1 MSIEPPPES
10 SAPRRVLGIEGGGT
24 KTEWALLDEFGR
36 ELRMG
41 ALPAANLRLI
51 GDEDLLDLLRVLPA
65 EATHVG
71 AFLAGCADGAD
82 RKRLEAL
89 VQRVWPSAVV
99 AVGGDRESG
108 FATAFGEEDGI
119 AVIAGTGSAV
129 TGRCR
134 GRIVK
139 AGGWG
144 HLLGDTGSGYQLAMT
159 ALRFVLSNYDLSRTS
174 DLLSQGIL
182 RALALNRLED
192 LVAWVANADKMSVAK
207 LAPVV
212 FQAAKEGHQ
221 EMIAAI
227 QNGAHALAEYT
238 RSVAL
243 RLEREAPEVRLLGG
257 LFEHHREYAEFYADY
272 AEDLLPGA
280 KVAVCA
286 RSGSLGAAW
295 LASRVTPGARPAP
308 VSEPLDLPDLAAA
321 ATEQRNPRSAAMERL
336 ATPELVELFIREE
349 AEVTRALAEAVGKLA
364 AAADLVAAALQAG
377 GRLFY
382 TGAGTSGRLGVL
394 DASEIP
400 PTFGASPELV
410 QGIIAGGVSALH
422 SAAEGAEDQ
431 PEAGELAVAQ
441 RGVREGDVVCGIAAS
456 GRTPFVLGTLRRARA
471 LGAKTILLTCNPA
484 RKRTEN
490 WDVEIDLATGPE
502 LVTGSTRLK
511 AGTAT
516 KVALNI
522 LSTCAMVRLGKV
534 RGNLM
539 IDVQASN
546 SKLRDRAI
554 RLVSELRGCPYDE
567 ARARL
572 MEADWSVRA
581 ALDQAR

>member
-1 MSIEPPPES
+1 MPSAQSHEHS
-10 SAPRRVLGIEGGGT
+10 SPKLVLGVEGGGT
-24 KTEWALLDEFGR
+24 KTEWALLDEHGR
-36 ELRMG
+36 ETRMG

-51 GDEDLLDLLRVLPA
+51 SDADLLELLRVLPPD
-65 EATHVG
+65 ATHVG
-71 AFLAGCADGAD
+71 VFLAGCADAAD

-89 VQRVWPSAVV
+89 VQQVWPAAVV
-99 AVGGDRESG
+99 AVGSDRESG
-108 FATAFGEEDGI
+108 FATAFGDGDGI

-134 GRIVK
+134 GRTDK

-159 ALRFVLSNYDLSRTS
+159 ALRFVLSNYDMDRRS
-174 DLLSQGIL
+174 DLLGQTIL
-182 RALALNRLED
+182 RTLALNRLED

-212 FQAAKEGHQ
+212 FQAAKAGHR
-221 EMIAAI
+221 EMLAAM
-227 QNGAHALAEYT
+227 QDGARALAECT
-238 RSVAL
+238 RAVAL
-243 RLEREAPEVRLLGG
+243 RLECEAPDVALIGG
-257 LFEHHREYAEFYADY
+257 LFEHHREYAEFFKDY
-272 AEDLLPGA
+272 TGDLVPGA
-280 KVAVCA
+280 KITVCTE
-286 RSGSLGAAW
+286 SGALGAAW
-295 LASRVTPGARPAP
+295 LASRIQPLAKSQP
-308 VSEPLDLPDLAAA
+308 VPRDEADFTELAAA
-321 ATEQRNPRSAAMERL
+321 VTEQRNPRSAKMDTL
-336 ATPELVELFIREE
+336 ATPDLVELFIQEE
-349 AEVTRALAEAVGKLA
+349 NEVARALAASRDSLA
-364 AAADLVAAALQAG
+364 AAVDLISAALQAG

-400 PTFGASPELV
+400 PTFGAPADMV
-410 QGIIAGGVSALH
+410 QGIIAGGVTALH

-431 PEAGELAVAQ
+431 PEAGELALIG
-441 RGVREGDVVCGIAAS
+441 RGVSASDVVCGLAAS
-456 GRTPFVLGTLRRARA
+456 GRTPFVLGTLRRARI

-484 RKRTEN
+484 RKRAET
-490 WDVEIDLATGPE
+490 WDVEIDLDTGPE

-522 LSTCAMVRLGKV
+522 LSTCAMVRLRKV

-539 IDVQASN
+539 IDVRATN
-546 SKLRDRAI
+546 TKLRDRAI
-554 RLVSELRGCPYDE
+554 RLVSELCQCSYEE

-572 MEADWSVRA
+572 VAADWSVRD
-581 ALDQAR
+581 AL